1 MSPAGRVR
9 VLVGAA
15 ALAAAAVVAGVVLA
29 TRQTP
34 SQPKSKC
41 QSGPATPLIVPG
53 VPTKQAAA
61 VRAAFRLGGKKA
73 ALALEPLALDAP
85 KDPVVQFN
93 YGVALFCAGY
103 LDEASQ
109 AFQTAKS
116 AGRDTIYEMRADEI
130 LHPQYFQPADGL
142 YPVFQQTRPDRLLAQ
157 GVLLQ
162 RQGHQH
168 SAERLY
174 QRAAKERPGDDEA
187 QVAAAVGRFDE
198 DNLVASFSRLGP
210 LVKRFPR
217 SQSVRFHLGLLLAWT
232 GQRDEAV
239 RQFTLARRLGP
250 TSSLGR
256 EAAAFLNRLG
266 GHGTKGLSK

>member
-9 VLVGAA
+9 MLVGAA
-15 ALAAAAVVAGVVLA
+15 AVAAVAVVVGVVLA

-34 SQPKSKC
+34 AQPKSRC
-41 QSGPATPLIVPG
+41 PGAASPLIVPG
-53 VPTKQAAA
+53 VATTRAAA
-61 VRAAFRLGGKKA
+61 VRAAFALRGKKA
-73 ALALEPLALDAP
+73 ALALEPVAQAAP

-93 YGVALFCAGY
+93 YGLALFCAGY

-109 AFQTAKS
+109 AFQAAKA
-116 AGRDTIYEMRADEI
+116 AGRDTFYEMRADEV

-142 YPVFQQTRPDRLLAQ
+142 YPIFQQTRPNRLLAR
-157 GVLLQ
+157 GILLQ

-168 SAERLY
+168 SAERVY
-174 QRAAKERPGDDEA
+174 ARAARLDPGDDEA

-210 LVKRFPR
+210 LVRRFPQ

-239 RQFTLARRLGP
+239 RQFRQAMRLGAS
-250 TSSLGR
+250 TVLGR
-256 EAAAFLNRLG
+256 EAAAFLTRLG
-266 GHGTKGLSK
+266 EHGTKGLSK

>member
-15 ALAAAAVVAGVVLA
+15 AVAAAAVVTGVVLA

-34 SQPKSKC
+34 AQPTSRC
-41 QSGPATPLIVPG
+41 PGAPATPLIVPG
-53 VPTKQAAA
+53 VPTKQASA
-61 VRAAFRLGGKKA
+61 VRAAFALRGKRA
-73 ALALEPLALDAP
+73 AHALEPVAQAAP

-93 YGVALFCAGY
+93 YGIALFCAGY
-103 LDEASQ
+103 VNEATQ
-109 AFQTAKS
+109 AFVTAKS

-142 YPVFQQTRPDRLLAQ
+142 YPVFQQTRPNRLLAE

-168 SAERLY
+168 SAERVY
-174 QRAAKERPGDDEA
+174 QRAARLRPGDDEA
-187 QVAAAVGRFDE
+187 QVAAAVGRFNE

-210 LVKRFPR
+210 LVTRFPR

-239 RQFTLARRLGP
+239 RQFRLARKLGP
-250 TSSLGR
+250 STTLGR
-256 EAAAFLNRLG
+256 EAGAFLTRLEE
-266 GHGTKGLSK
+266 HGTKGLSK

>member
-15 ALAAAAVVAGVVLA
+15 AVAAAGIVAGVVLL
-29 TRQTP
+29 TRETP
-34 SQPKSKC
+34 AQPKAQC
-41 QSGPATPLIVPG
+41 QGRTTPLIASG
-53 VPTKQAAA
+53 VPTSRAGA
-61 VRAAFRLGGKKA
+61 VRAAFALPGKRA
-73 ALALEPLALDAP
+73 ALALEPVAQAAP

-103 LDEASQ
+103 VDEAAQ
-109 AFQTAKS
+109 AFRTAKTV
-116 AGRDTIYEMRADEI
+116 GRDTIYEMRADEV
-130 LHPQYFQPADGL
+130 LHPQYFTPTDGL
-142 YPVFQQTRPDRLLAQ
+142 YPVFQQTRPNRLLAQ

-162 RQGHQH
+162 REGHQH

-174 QRAAKERPGDDEA
+174 LRAARRQPKSDEA

-210 LVKRFPR
+210 LVKRFPK

-239 RQFTLARRLGP
+239 RQFRLARALDP
-250 TSSLGR
+250 STELGR

-266 GHGTKGLSK
+266 GPGTKGLSK